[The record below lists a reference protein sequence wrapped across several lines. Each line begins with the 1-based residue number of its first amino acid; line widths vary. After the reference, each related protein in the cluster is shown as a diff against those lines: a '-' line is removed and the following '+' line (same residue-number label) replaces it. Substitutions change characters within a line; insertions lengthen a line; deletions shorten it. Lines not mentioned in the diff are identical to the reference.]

1 MSYNIRLEGKNKVEA
16 EDLLVEISLL
26 LEQHHIQYY
35 LEGGTLLGILREN
48 RLLPWDGDLD
58 LSIMSNQ
65 LENIDSF
72 LSSLKQHAYRTRC
85 RFMEEDNLVFKK
97 NSLRIIKIRKKR
109 FFGLIK
115 SKVCLEIFVKY
126 EIADKLYWKIG
137 NKTVCDPKGF
147 YDGRRTI
154 NFLNKSFP
162 IPMESEAY
170 LTRKYGDWKVPVKIW
185 NAMEDDAS
193 VVDHIDI

>member
-97 NSLRIIKIRKKR
+97 NGLNHNWNKEKKI
-109 FFGLIK
+109 FWF
-115 SKVCLEIFVKY
+115 
-126 EIADKLYWKIG
+126 
-137 NKTVCDPKGF
+137 N
-147 YDGRRTI
+147 
-154 NFLNKSFP
+154 
-162 IPMESEAY
+162 
-170 LTRKYGDWKVPVKIW
+170 
-185 NAMEDDAS
+185 
-193 VVDHIDI
+193 